1 MTKKIIQDQLKQA
14 VKALKEKNPMV
25 GSITNSVTINF
36 VANTQ
41 LAVGASAAMVYLP
54 DEGEAFAQNA
64 DSLYINMG
72 TLLPIYEETLPRT
85 IKMSMEEGTPWV
97 LDPVAIGIG
106 NLRTK
111 LLKEMKE
118 YKASIISGNA
128 SEIISL
134 AHLWGLTEEE
144 DKGPRGVESIR
155 STKDAKNA
163 AIQLAHW
170 TKGAV
175 SVSGE
180 IDLITDGQKVFYYQ
194 GGSEL
199 MEKITG
205 FGCTLA
211 GVNASFLAA
220 SSPLVAALA
229 SSAIY
234 KLDGNRTL
242 EQTRLPGDFQREF
255 INQLYQANAVDI
267 ANYPFE
273 MEEVNHDDERKV

>member
-1 MTKKIIQDQLKQA
+1 MLKEKIQAQIKQA
-14 VKALKEKNPMV
+14 ANHLKEKNPMV

-54 DEGEAFAQNA
+54 DEGEAFAKNA
-64 DSLYINMG
+64 GSVYINMG

-85 IKMSMEEGTPWV
+85 AKMSVAEKTPWV

-106 NLRTK
+106 DLRTK
-111 LLKEMKE
+111 LIKKLKE
-118 YKASIISGNA
+118 YPPSIINGNA

-134 AHLWGLTEEE
+134 AHSWELIDEGDNE
-144 DKGPRGVESIR
+144 GPRGVESIR
-155 STKDAKNA
+155 LTEEAKEA
-163 AIQLAHW
+163 AIQLARW

-180 IDLITDGQKVFYYQ
+180 IDLITDGEKVFYYR

-199 MEKITG
+199 MERITG
-205 FGCTLA
+205 FGCTLG
-211 GVNASFLAA
+211 GVNASYAA
-220 SSPLVAALA
+220 VSSPLIAALS

-234 KLDGNRTL
+234 KLAGNRTVEKTKL
-242 EQTRLPGDFQREF
+242 LGDFQAEF
-255 INQLYQANAVDI
+255 INQLSLATAEDI

-273 MEEVNHDDERKV
+273 LEEV